1 MVATPEIQASE
12 VHALA
17 AINFPSPELQVSEVH
32 GLVTL
37 KVPIDIQ
44 VSEVHGLVAALGRI
58 KQPNL
63 RAWTF
68 TLDGHDFYVLRLGDF
83 ETLIYDTNSQQWSLW
98 NSADLPFWRPS
109 TGVNWIGGED
119 FGTTYG
125 SNIITADD
133 TFGVLWALDPDYPY
147 DDHTDGVSNANR
159 FTRTVTGQLPLRG
172 RDKFPVYDVYVMGD
186 IGHPAVTG
194 DTVTLEYSD
203 DAGNT
208 YVNAGSVALET
219 GEYKTDLAWRSLG
232 QATAPG
238 RLFRVND
245 TGALARIDDMQV
257 NVTMGD

>member
-17 AINFPSPELQVSEVH
+17 AINFPSPELQVSEAH

-37 KVPIDIQ
+37 KIPISIQ

-68 TLDGHDFYVLRLGDF
+68 TLDGHDFYVLRLGEF
-83 ETLIYDTNSQQWSLW
+83 ETLVYDTNSQQWSAW
-98 NSADLPFWRPS
+98 KSKDLEFWRPS
-109 TGVNWIGGED
+109 TGVNWIGAEE
-119 FGTTYG
+119 FGITYG
-125 SNIITADD
+125 SNIIATDD
-133 TFGVLWALDPDYPY
+133 TFGILWTVDPDYPY
-147 DDHTDGVSNANR
+147 DDHTDGESSANR
-159 FTRTVTGQLPLRG
+159 FTRTATGQLPLRG

-186 IGHPAVTG
+186 IGQPAVTG

-203 DAGNT
+203 DAGQT
-208 YVNAGSVALET
+208 YVNAGTVAIT
-219 GEYKTDLAWRSLG
+219 DTSYKMDVAWRSLG

-238 RLFRVND
+238 RLFRVTD
-245 TGALARIDDMQV
+245 DGALARIDDLQV
-257 NVTMGD
+257 NVLQGG